1 MWRLM
6 YIQTPAFLTPFEAR
20 AILFSCI
27 EPGDFFWSAEISA
40 HGPLKVL
47 ESILSARYPAEKTK
61 AIIASIR
68 VAEVGQIL
76 YEIEKAGAQFL
87 TPEHEH
93 WPVGVNQ
100 LVNPPIGLI
109 VKGDTTCL
117 ITNSLAIVGSRK
129 PTNYGAN
136 VASEFARAFSDLGWT
151 IISGGAYG
159 IDSYAHRATLQ
170 ANGRTIAVLA
180 TGIEVA
186 YPKSNQK
193 LFNEMSAQGALIS
206 ELMPQES
213 AMPSRFLVRNRL
225 IAAIAKATLVVEA
238 AYKSGSL
245 RTAHD
250 AAELLRP
257 VMAIPGPINSAMSQ
271 GCHRLISERAAE
283 LITSVADAV
292 EFIGANQ

>member
-1 MWRLM
+1 M

-27 EPGDFFWSAEISA
+27 EPGHFFWSAEISQ
-40 HGPLKVL
+40 HGPLHVL
-47 ESILSARYPAEKTK
+47 ESILAGDYPAKKVK
-61 AIIASIR
+61 AIMTSIR
-68 VAEVGQIL
+68 SAEVGQIL

-93 WPVGVNQ
+93 WPQGVNQ
-100 LVNPPIGLI
+100 LINPPIGLI
-109 VKGDTTCL
+109 VAGDSTSL
-117 ITNSLAIVGSRK
+117 ITTSLAIVGSRK
-129 PTNYGAN
+129 PTNYGAQ

-170 ANGRTIAVLA
+170 ANGSSIAVLA

-193 LFNEMSAQGALIS
+193 LFDQMRVKGALIS
-206 ELMPQES
+206 ELMPYEN

-238 AYKSGSL
+238 AFQSGSL
-245 RTAHD
+245 RTARD

-292 EFIGANQ
+292 EFIGINQ

>member
-1 MWRLM
+1 M

-20 AILFSCI
+20 AILFSSI
-27 EPGDFFWSAEISA
+27 EPGHFFWTAEIS
-40 HGPLKVL
+40 HKGPLKTL
-47 ESILSARYPAEKTK
+47 ESILSGDYPAEKVK
-61 AIIASIR
+61 SIITSIR
-68 VAEVGQIL
+68 TAEVGQIL

-93 WPVGVNQ
+93 WPIGVNQ

-109 VKGDTTCL
+109 VKGDSTSL
-117 ITNSLAIVGSRK
+117 ITPTLAIVGSRK
-129 PTNYGAN
+129 PTNYGAQ
-136 VASEFARAFSDLGWT
+136 VASEFARAFSDLGWA

-159 IDSYAHRATLQ
+159 IDSYAHRATVQ
-170 ANGRTIAVLA
+170 ANGRSIAVLA

-193 LFNEMSAQGALIS
+193 LFNEMSVHGALIS
-206 ELMPQES
+206 ELMPSES

-238 AYKSGSL
+238 AFQSGSL
-245 RTAHD
+245 RTARD

-257 VMAIPGPINSAMSQ
+257 VMAIPGPINSVMSQ

-292 EFIGANQ
+292 EFIGTNQ

>member
-257 VMAIPGPINSAMSQ
+257 VMAIPGPINSATSQ

>member
-1 MWRLM
+1 M

-27 EPGDFFWSAEISA
+27 EPGHFFWSSEISA

-47 ESILSARYPAEKTK
+47 ESILSGSYAAEKTK
-61 AIIASIR
+61 AIIDSIR
-68 VAEVGQIL
+68 VADVGQIL
-76 YEIEKAGAQFL
+76 YEIEKAEAQFL
-87 TPEHEH
+87 TPEQEH
-93 WPVGVNQ
+93 WPIGVNQ

-109 VKGDTTCL
+109 VKGDSTCL
-117 ITNSLAIVGSRK
+117 ITDSLAIVGSRK

-136 VASEFARAFSDLGWT
+136 VASEFARGFSDLGWT

-170 ANGRTIAVLA
+170 ANGATIAVLA

-193 LFNEMSAQGALIS
+193 LFNEMSAHGALIS
-206 ELMPQES
+206 ELMPYES

-225 IAAIAKATLVVEA
+225 IASIAKATLVVEA

>member
-1 MWRLM
+1 M

-27 EPGDFFWSAEISA
+27 EPGHFFWSAEISA

-47 ESILSARYPAEKTK
+47 ESILSASYPAEKTK

-68 VAEVGQIL
+68 VADVGQIL

-100 LVNPPIGLI
+100 LVNPPIGLV
-109 VKGDTTCL
+109 VKGDSKCL
-117 ITNSLAIVGSRK
+117 ITDSLAIVGSRK

-136 VASEFARAFSDLGWT
+136 VASEFARGFSDLGWT

-170 ANGRTIAVLA
+170 ANGATIAVLA

-193 LFNEMSAQGALIS
+193 LFNEMSAHGALIS
-206 ELMPQES
+206 ELMPYES

-225 IAAIAKATLVVEA
+225 IASIAKATLVVEA

>member
-1 MWRLM
+1 M

-27 EPGDFFWSAEISA
+27 EPGHFFWSAEISA

-47 ESILSARYPAEKTK
+47 ESILSGSYAAEKTK
-61 AIIASIR
+61 AIITSIH

-76 YEIEKAGAQFL
+76 YEIEKAGALFL

-100 LVNPPIGLI
+100 LVNPPIGLV
-109 VKGDTTCL
+109 VKGDSKCL
-117 ITNSLAIVGSRK
+117 ITDSLAIVGSRK

-136 VASEFARAFSDLGWT
+136 VASEFARGFSDLGWT

-206 ELMPQES
+206 ELMPQER

-257 VMAIPGPINSAMSQ
+257 VMAIPGPINSATSQ

>member
-1 MWRLM
+1 M

-20 AILFSCI
+20 AILFSYI
-27 EPGDFFWSAEISA
+27 EPGHFFWSSEISA

-47 ESILSARYPAEKTK
+47 ESILSGSYAAEKTK
-61 AIIASIR
+61 AIIDSIR

-93 WPVGVNQ
+93 WPIGVNQ

-109 VKGDTTCL
+109 VKGDSTCL
-117 ITNSLAIVGSRK
+117 VTDSLAIVGSRK

-136 VASEFARAFSDLGWT
+136 VASEFARGFSDLGWT

-159 IDSYAHRATLQ
+159 IDSYAHRATVQ
-170 ANGRTIAVLA
+170 ASGRSIAVLA

-186 YPKSNQK
+186 YPKSNQI
-193 LFNEMSAQGALIS
+193 LFNEISAHGALIS
-206 ELMPQES
+206 ELMPSES

-225 IAAIAKATLVVEA
+225 IASIAQATVVVEA

>member
-1 MWRLM
+1 
-6 YIQTPAFLTPFEAR
+6 
-20 AILFSCI
+20 
-27 EPGDFFWSAEISA
+27 
-40 HGPLKVL
+40 
-47 ESILSARYPAEKTK
+47 
-61 AIIASIR
+61 
-68 VAEVGQIL
+68 
-76 YEIEKAGAQFL
+76 
-87 TPEHEH
+87 
-93 WPVGVNQ
+93 VNQ
-100 LVNPPIGLI
+100 LVNPPIGLV
-109 VKGDTTCL
+109 VKGDSTCL
-117 ITNSLAIVGSRK
+117 ITDSLAIVGSRK

-136 VASEFARAFSDLGWT
+136 VASEFARGFSDLGWT

-170 ANGRTIAVLA
+170 ANGATIAVLA

-193 LFNEMSAQGALIS
+193 LFNEMSAHGALIS
-206 ELMPQES
+206 ELMPHES

-225 IAAIAKATLVVEA
+225 IASIAKATLVVEA

>member
-1 MWRLM
+1 M
-6 YIQTPAFLTPFEAR
+6 YIQTPAFLTPIEAR

-27 EPGDFFWSAEISA
+27 EPGHFFWSAEISA

-47 ESILSARYPAEKTK
+47 ESILSASYPAEKTK
-61 AIIASIR
+61 AIATSIR
-68 VAEVGQIL
+68 AADVGQIL
-76 YEIEKAGAQFL
+76 YEIEKAGAKFL

-93 WPVGVNQ
+93 WPEGVNQ
-100 LVNPPIGLI
+100 LVNPPIGLV
-109 VKGDTTCL
+109 VKGDSTCL
-117 ITNSLAIVGSRK
+117 ITDSLAIVGSRK

-136 VASEFARAFSDLGWT
+136 VASEFARGFSDLGWT

-170 ANGRTIAVLA
+170 ANGITIAVLA

-193 LFNEMSAQGALIS
+193 LFNEMSAHGALIS
-206 ELMPQES
+206 ELMPYES

-225 IAAIAKATLVVEA
+225 IASIAKATLVVEA

>member
-1 MWRLM
+1 M

-27 EPGDFFWSAEISA
+27 EPGHFFWSSEISA

-47 ESILSARYPAEKTK
+47 ESILSSSYPAEKTK
-61 AIIASIR
+61 AISASIR
-68 VAEVGQIL
+68 VADVGQIL
-76 YEIEKAGAQFL
+76 CEIEKAGAQFL
-87 TPEHEH
+87 TPEHDH
-93 WPVGVNQ
+93 WPIGVNQ

-109 VKGDTTCL
+109 VKGESKCL
-117 ITNSLAIVGSRK
+117 ITDSLAIVGSRK

-136 VASEFARAFSDLGWT
+136 VASEFARGFSDLGWT

-170 ANGRTIAVLA
+170 ANGATIAVLA

-193 LFNEMSAQGALIS
+193 LFNEMSAHGALIS
-206 ELMPQES
+206 ELMPYES

-225 IAAIAKATLVVEA
+225 IASIAKATLVVEA

>member
-1 MWRLM
+1 M

-27 EPGDFFWSAEISA
+27 EPGHFFWSAEIAA
-40 HGPLKVL
+40 HGPLKGL
-47 ESILSARYPAEKTK
+47 ESILSASYPAEKTR
-61 AIIASIR
+61 AIITSIR
-68 VAEVGQIL
+68 VADVGQIL

-93 WPVGVNQ
+93 WPIGVNQ
-100 LVNPPIGLI
+100 LVNPPIGLV
-109 VKGDTTCL
+109 VKGDSTCL
-117 ITNSLAIVGSRK
+117 ITDSLAIVGSRK

-136 VASEFARAFSDLGWT
+136 VASEFARGFSDLGWT

-170 ANGRTIAVLA
+170 ANGATIAVLA

-193 LFNEMSAQGALIS
+193 LFNEMSAHGALIS
-206 ELMPQES
+206 ELMPYES

-225 IAAIAKATLVVEA
+225 IASIAKATLVVEA

>member
-1 MWRLM
+1 M
-6 YIQTPAFLTPFEAR
+6 YIQTPAFLTPIEAR

-27 EPGDFFWSAEISA
+27 EPGHFFWSAEISV

-47 ESILSARYPAEKTK
+47 ESILSGSYPAEKTR
-61 AIIASIR
+61 AIITSIR
-68 VAEVGQIL
+68 AADVGQIL
-76 YEIEKAGAQFL
+76 YEIEKAGAKFL

-93 WPVGVNQ
+93 WPEGVNQ
-100 LVNPPIGLI
+100 LVNPPIGLV
-109 VKGDTTCL
+109 VKGDSTCL
-117 ITNSLAIVGSRK
+117 ITDSLAIVGSRK

-136 VASEFARAFSDLGWT
+136 VASEFARGFSDLGWT

-170 ANGRTIAVLA
+170 ANGATIAVLA

-193 LFNEMSAQGALIS
+193 LFNEMSAHGALIS
-206 ELMPQES
+206 ELMPYES

-225 IAAIAKATLVVEA
+225 IASIAKATLVVEA

>member
-1 MWRLM
+1 M

-27 EPGDFFWSAEISA
+27 EPGHFFWSAEISA

-47 ESILSARYPAEKTK
+47 ESILSASYPAEKTK
-61 AIIASIR
+61 AIITSIR
-68 VAEVGQIL
+68 VADVGQIL
-76 YEIEKAGAQFL
+76 YEIEKAGALFL

-100 LVNPPIGLI
+100 LVNPPIGLV
-109 VKGDTTCL
+109 VKGDSTCL
-117 ITNSLAIVGSRK
+117 ITDSLAIVGSRK

-136 VASEFARAFSDLGWT
+136 VASEFARGFSDLGWT

-193 LFNEMSAQGALIS
+193 LFNEMSAHGALIS
-206 ELMPQES
+206 ELMPYES

-225 IAAIAKATLVVEA
+225 IASIAKATLVVEA

>member
-1 MWRLM
+1 M

-27 EPGDFFWSAEISA
+27 EPGHFFWSAEISA

-47 ESILSARYPAEKTK
+47 ESILSASYPAEKTR
-61 AIIASIR
+61 AIITSIR
-68 VAEVGQIL
+68 VADVGQIL
-76 YEIEKAGAQFL
+76 YEIEKAGAKFL

-93 WPVGVNQ
+93 WPIGVNQ

-109 VKGDTTCL
+109 VKGDSTCL
-117 ITNSLAIVGSRK
+117 ITDSLAIVGSRK

-136 VASEFARAFSDLGWT
+136 VASEFARGFSDLGWT

-193 LFNEMSAQGALIS
+193 LFTEMSAHGALIS
-206 ELMPQES
+206 ELMPYES

-225 IAAIAKATLVVEA
+225 IASIAKATLVVEA

>member
-1 MWRLM
+1 M

-27 EPGDFFWSAEISA
+27 EPGHFFWSAEISQ
-40 HGPLKVL
+40 HGPLHVL
-47 ESILSARYPAEKTK
+47 ESILAGDYPAEKVK
-61 AIIASIR
+61 AIMTSIR
-68 VAEVGQIL
+68 SAEVGQIL

-93 WPVGVNQ
+93 WPQGVNQ
-100 LVNPPIGLI
+100 LINPPIGLI
-109 VKGDTTCL
+109 VAGDSTSL
-117 ITNSLAIVGSRK
+117 ITTSLAIVGSRK
-129 PTNYGAN
+129 PTNYGAQ

-170 ANGRTIAVLA
+170 ANGSSIAVLA

-193 LFNEMSAQGALIS
+193 LFDQMRVKGALIS
-206 ELMPQES
+206 ELMPYEN

-238 AYKSGSL
+238 AFQSGSL
-245 RTAHD
+245 RTARD

-292 EFIGANQ
+292 EFIGINQ

>member
-1 MWRLM
+1 M

-27 EPGDFFWSAEISA
+27 EPGHFFWSAEISA

-47 ESILSARYPAEKTK
+47 ESILSASYPSEKTK

-68 VAEVGQIL
+68 VADVGQIL

-87 TPEHEH
+87 TPEHDH
-93 WPVGVNQ
+93 WPIGVNQ

-109 VKGDTTCL
+109 VKGESKCL
-117 ITNSLAIVGSRK
+117 ITDSLAIVGSRK

-136 VASEFARAFSDLGWT
+136 VASEFARGFSDLGWT

-170 ANGRTIAVLA
+170 ANGATIAVLA

-193 LFNEMSAQGALIS
+193 LFNEMSAHGALIS
-206 ELMPQES
+206 ELMPYES

-225 IAAIAKATLVVEA
+225 IASIAKATLVVEA

>member
-1 MWRLM
+1 M

-27 EPGDFFWSAEISA
+27 EPGHFFWSAEISA

-47 ESILSARYPAEKTK
+47 ESILSASYAAEKTR
-61 AIIASIR
+61 AIITSIR
-68 VAEVGQIL
+68 AADVGQIL

-93 WPVGVNQ
+93 WPIGVNQ
-100 LVNPPIGLI
+100 LVNPPIGLV
-109 VKGDTTCL
+109 VKGDSTCL
-117 ITNSLAIVGSRK
+117 ITDSLAIVGSRK

-136 VASEFARAFSDLGWT
+136 VAREFARGFSDLGWT

-170 ANGRTIAVLA
+170 ANGATIAVLA

-193 LFNEMSAQGALIS
+193 LFNEMSAHGALIS
-206 ELMPQES
+206 ELMPYES

-225 IAAIAKATLVVEA
+225 IASIAKATLVVEA

>member
-1 MWRLM
+1 M

-27 EPGDFFWSAEISA
+27 EPGHFFWSAEISA

-47 ESILSARYPAEKTK
+47 ESILSASYPAEKTR
-61 AIIASIR
+61 AIITSIR
-68 VAEVGQIL
+68 VADVGQIL
-76 YEIEKAGAQFL
+76 YEIEKAGAKFL

-93 WPVGVNQ
+93 WPEGVNQ
-100 LVNPPIGLI
+100 LVNPPIGLV
-109 VKGDTTCL
+109 VKGDSTCL
-117 ITNSLAIVGSRK
+117 ITDSLAIVGSRK

-136 VASEFARAFSDLGWT
+136 VASEFARGFSDLGWT

-170 ANGRTIAVLA
+170 ANGITIAVLA

-193 LFNEMSAQGALIS
+193 LFNEMSAHGALIS
-206 ELMPQES
+206 ELMPYES

-225 IAAIAKATLVVEA
+225 IASIAKATLVVEA

>member
-1 MWRLM
+1 M

-27 EPGDFFWSAEISA
+27 EPGHFFWSAEIAA

-47 ESILSARYPAEKTK
+47 ESILSASYPAEKTK
-61 AIIASIR
+61 AIATSIR
-68 VAEVGQIL
+68 VADVGQIL

-93 WPVGVNQ
+93 WPIGVNQ
-100 LVNPPIGLI
+100 LVNPPIGLV
-109 VKGDTTCL
+109 VKGDSTCL
-117 ITNSLAIVGSRK
+117 ITDSLAIVGSRK

-136 VASEFARAFSDLGWT
+136 VASEFARGFSDLGWT

-170 ANGRTIAVLA
+170 ANGITIAVLA

-193 LFNEMSAQGALIS
+193 LFNEMSAHGALIS
-206 ELMPQES
+206 ELMPYES

-225 IAAIAKATLVVEA
+225 IASIAKATLVVEA

>member
-1 MWRLM
+1 M

-27 EPGDFFWSAEISA
+27 EPGHFFWSAEIAA

-47 ESILSARYPAEKTK
+47 ESILSASYPAEKTK

-68 VAEVGQIL
+68 VADVGQIL

-109 VKGDTTCL
+109 VKGDSACL
-117 ITNSLAIVGSRK
+117 ITDSLAIVGSRK

-136 VASEFARAFSDLGWT
+136 VASEFARGFSDLGWT

-170 ANGRTIAVLA
+170 ANGRSIAVLA

-186 YPKSNQK
+186 YPKSNLN
-193 LFNEMSAQGALIS
+193 LFNEMSAHGALIS
-206 ELMPQES
+206 ELMPYES

-225 IAAIAKATLVVEA
+225 IASIAKATLVVEA

>member
-1 MWRLM
+1 M

-27 EPGDFFWSAEISA
+27 EPGHFFWSSEISA

-47 ESILSARYPAEKTK
+47 ESILSGSYAAEKTK
-61 AIIASIR
+61 AIIDSIR

-76 YEIEKAGAQFL
+76 FEIEKAGAQFL

-93 WPVGVNQ
+93 WPIGVNQ

-109 VKGDTTCL
+109 VKGDLTCL
-117 ITNSLAIVGSRK
+117 VTDSLAIVGSRK

-136 VASEFARAFSDLGWT
+136 VASEFARGFSDLGWT

-193 LFNEMSAQGALIS
+193 LFNEMSAHGALIS
-206 ELMPQES
+206 ELMPYES

-225 IAAIAKATLVVEA
+225 IASIAQATLVVEA

-292 EFIGANQ
+292 EFIGTNQ

>member
-1 MWRLM
+1 M

-27 EPGDFFWSAEISA
+27 EPGHFFWSAEISA

-47 ESILSARYPAEKTK
+47 ESILSASYPAEKTK
-61 AIIASIR
+61 AIATSIR
-68 VAEVGQIL
+68 VADVGQIL

-93 WPVGVNQ
+93 WPIGVNQ

-109 VKGDTTCL
+109 VKGDSTCL
-117 ITNSLAIVGSRK
+117 ITDSLAIVGSRK

-136 VASEFARAFSDLGWT
+136 VACEFARGFSDLGWT

-170 ANGRTIAVLA
+170 ANGRSIAVLA

-193 LFNEMSAQGALIS
+193 LFNEMSAHGALIS
-206 ELMPQES
+206 ELMPHES

-225 IAAIAKATLVVEA
+225 IASIAKATLVVEA

>member
-1 MWRLM
+1 M

-27 EPGDFFWSAEISA
+27 EPGHFFWSAEISA

-136 VASEFARAFSDLGWT
+136 VASEFARGFSDLGWT

-206 ELMPQES
+206 ELMPQER

-257 VMAIPGPINSAMSQ
+257 VMAIPGPINSAISQ

>member
-1 MWRLM
+1 M

-27 EPGDFFWSAEISA
+27 EPGHFFWSAEISA
-40 HGPLKVL
+40 YGPLKVL
-47 ESILSARYPAEKTK
+47 ESILSASYPAEKTK
-61 AIIASIR
+61 AIATSIR

-100 LVNPPIGLI
+100 LVNPPIGLV
-109 VKGDTTCL
+109 VKGDSTCL
-117 ITNSLAIVGSRK
+117 ITDSLAIVGSRK

-136 VASEFARAFSDLGWT
+136 VASEFARGFSDLGWT

-170 ANGRTIAVLA
+170 ANGATIAVLA

-193 LFNEMSAQGALIS
+193 LFNEMSAHGALIS
-206 ELMPQES
+206 ELMPYES

-225 IAAIAKATLVVEA
+225 IASIAKATLVVEA

>member
-1 MWRLM
+1 M

-27 EPGDFFWSAEISA
+27 EPGHFFWSAEISA

-47 ESILSARYPAEKTK
+47 ESILSANYPAEKIK
-61 AIIASIR
+61 SIIDAIR
-68 VAEVGQIL
+68 VADVGQIL
-76 YEIEKAGAQFL
+76 NEIEKAGAKFL

-93 WPVGVNQ
+93 WPIGVNQ

-109 VKGDTTCL
+109 VKGESTSL
-117 ITNSLAIVGSRK
+117 ITDSLAIVGSRK

-136 VASEFARAFSDLGWT
+136 VASEFARGFSDLGWT

-193 LFNEMSAQGALIS
+193 LFNEISTQGALIS
-206 ELMPQES
+206 ELMPYEN

-225 IAAIAKATLVVEA
+225 IASIAKATLVVEA

-257 VMAIPGPINSAMSQ
+257 VMAIPGPVNSAMSQ

-292 EFIGANQ
+292 EFIGAN

>member
-1 MWRLM
+1 M

-27 EPGDFFWSAEISA
+27 EPGHFFWSAEIAA

-47 ESILSARYPAEKTK
+47 ESILSASYPAEKTR
-61 AIIASIR
+61 AIITSIR
-68 VAEVGQIL
+68 VADVGQIL

-93 WPVGVNQ
+93 WPIGVNQ
-100 LVNPPIGLI
+100 LVNPPIGLV
-109 VKGDTTCL
+109 VKGDSTCL
-117 ITNSLAIVGSRK
+117 ITDSLAIVGSRK

-136 VASEFARAFSDLGWT
+136 VASEFARGFSDLGWT

-170 ANGRTIAVLA
+170 ANGATIDVLA

-193 LFNEMSAQGALIS
+193 LFNEMSAHGALIS
-206 ELMPQES
+206 ELMPYES

-225 IAAIAKATLVVEA
+225 IASIAKATLVVEA

>member
-1 MWRLM
+1 M
-6 YIQTPAFLTPFEAR
+6 YIQTPAFLTPIEAR

-27 EPGDFFWSAEISA
+27 EPGHFFWSAEISA

-47 ESILSARYPAEKTK
+47 ESILSASYPAEKTK

-68 VAEVGQIL
+68 VADVGQIL

-87 TPEHEH
+87 TPEHDH
-93 WPVGVNQ
+93 WPIGVNQ

-109 VKGDTTCL
+109 VKGESKCL
-117 ITNSLAIVGSRK
+117 ITDSLAIVGSRK

-136 VASEFARAFSDLGWT
+136 VASEFARGFSDLGWT

-170 ANGRTIAVLA
+170 ANGATIAVLA

-193 LFNEMSAQGALIS
+193 LFNEMSAHGALIS
-206 ELMPQES
+206 ELMPYES

-225 IAAIAKATLVVEA
+225 IASIAKATLVVEA

>member
-1 MWRLM
+1 M

-27 EPGDFFWSAEISA
+27 EPGHFFWSAEISA

-47 ESILSARYPAEKTK
+47 ESILSASYPAEKTK

-68 VAEVGQIL
+68 LADVGQIL
-76 YEIEKAGAQFL
+76 YEIEKAGAKFL

-100 LVNPPIGLI
+100 LVNPPIGLV
-109 VKGDTTCL
+109 VKGDSTCL
-117 ITNSLAIVGSRK
+117 ITDSLAIVGSRK

-136 VASEFARAFSDLGWT
+136 VASEFARGFSDLGWT

-170 ANGRTIAVLA
+170 ANGATIAVLA

-193 LFNEMSAQGALIS
+193 LFNEMSAHGALIS
-206 ELMPQES
+206 ELMPYES

-225 IAAIAKATLVVEA
+225 IASIAKATLVVEA

>member
-1 MWRLM
+1 M
-6 YIQTPAFLTPFEAR
+6 YIQTPAFLTPLEAR

-27 EPGDFFWSAEISA
+27 EPGHFFWSAEISA

-47 ESILSARYPAEKTK
+47 ESILSSSYPAEKTK

-68 VAEVGQIL
+68 VADVGQIL
-76 YEIEKAGAQFL
+76 CEIEKAGAQFL
-87 TPEHEH
+87 TPEHDH
-93 WPVGVNQ
+93 WPIGVNQ

-109 VKGDTTCL
+109 VKGESKCL
-117 ITNSLAIVGSRK
+117 ITDSLAIVGSRK

-136 VASEFARAFSDLGWT
+136 VASEFARGFSDLGWT

-170 ANGRTIAVLA
+170 ANGATIAVLA

-193 LFNEMSAQGALIS
+193 LFNEMSAHGALIS
-206 ELMPQES
+206 ELMPYES

-225 IAAIAKATLVVEA
+225 IASIAKATLVVEA

>member
-1 MWRLM
+1 M

-27 EPGDFFWSAEISA
+27 EPGHFFWSAEIAA

-47 ESILSARYPAEKTK
+47 ESIFSASYPAEKTR
-61 AIIASIR
+61 ALITSIR
-68 VAEVGQIL
+68 VADVGQIL
-76 YEIEKAGAQFL
+76 YEIEKAGAKFL

-93 WPVGVNQ
+93 WPIGVNQ
-100 LVNPPIGLI
+100 LVNPPIGLV
-109 VKGDTTCL
+109 VKGDSTCL
-117 ITNSLAIVGSRK
+117 ITDSLAIVGSRK

-136 VASEFARAFSDLGWT
+136 VASEFARGFSDLGWT

-170 ANGRTIAVLA
+170 ANGATIAVLA

-193 LFNEMSAQGALIS
+193 LFNEMSAHGALIS
-206 ELMPQES
+206 ELMPYES

-225 IAAIAKATLVVEA
+225 IASIAKATLVVEA